1 MKKRKFCLFIL
12 ILLMILGLTGCQSKN
27 ENIEMEKGLSEVRF
41 LENRWVSILGKYIS
55 GEYETKNGNLDWEL
69 IREDYV
75 ILNQSVEV
83 ILIDF
88 ASLQIPSKTIA
99 QLEKNFNDLNIFL
112 QNNDIE
118 SFMKLVCDNYD
129 LVANS
134 ILNDLSI
141 DKTLKQEKILKSK
154 MLYIGYYIAV
164 SDKEEALYYLNDFE
178 ENYISLSKNKNY
190 IDSNSY
196 KINRILVEV
205 QKLKYWLEK
214 DDFENGKE
222 EFFHILQ
229 DL

>member
-12 ILLMILGLTGCQSKN
+12 ILLIILGLTGCQSKN

-118 SFMKLVCDNYD
+118 SFMKLVCDSYD

-164 SDKEEALYYLNDFE
+164 SNKEEAFHYLNDFE

-214 DDFENGKE
+214 DNFENGKE
-222 EFFHILQ
+222 EFFKILQ
-229 DL
+229 EL

>member
-164 SDKEEALYYLNDFE
+164 SDKEEALYYLNDFV